1 MLDTCKER
9 YFRLR
14 GVHACLVLG
23 RELDRGPGRSLCPWP
38 VEAVPQLDRREPLC
52 KKPEQRSGPS
62 QEVRIYKAGILHMLE
77 ETFVGIDVAKDQLDV
92 HVLPKAAHFTT
103 NNDVNGI
110 AVLIAR
116 LREENPSVIIM
127 EASGGYETTLAAE
140 LGAAGLPV
148 AIVNPRQVRDFA
160 RGIGKLAKT
169 DAIDAFVLARFGE
182 TNRPEPKPLPT
193 DEQQQIKEL
202 VTRRRQLVALRASEK
217 TRRHSARSTR
227 VQQSI
232 RTVMATIERE
242 LGDIDRDID
251 DLIRNSPVWREKEQL
266 LRTFK
271 GVGPVTARI
280 VVAKLPELGKVD
292 RQEIA
297 CLVGLAPL
305 NKDSGKMRGKRM
317 ITGGRKEI
325 RDALYMAAVCA
336 IRHNKL
342 IKPFYERLTKAG
354 KAYKVAIVACMRKML
369 IILNAMVR
377 KNQPFQEISP

>member
-1 MLDTCKER
+1 MLN
-9 YFRLR
+9 
-14 GVHACLVLG
+14 
-23 RELDRGPGRSLCPWP
+23 
-38 VEAVPQLDRREPLC
+38 
-52 KKPEQRSGPS
+52 
-62 QEVRIYKAGILHMLE
+62 
-77 ETFVGIDVAKDQLDV
+77 ETFIGIDISKEQLDV
-92 HVLPKAAHFTT
+92 HVLPKAVHFTCQ
-103 NNDVNGI
+103 NDASGI
-110 AVLIAR
+110 EFLVSR
-116 LREENPSVIIM
+116 LQEENPALIIM
-127 EASGGYETTLAAE
+127 EASGGHEITLAAE
-140 LGAAGLPV
+140 LGAAGLPL

-182 TNRPEPKPLPT
+182 TNRPEPQPIPT
-193 DEQQQIKEL
+193 DEQKQIKEL
-202 VTRRRQLVALRASEK
+202 VTRRRQLVALRVSEK
-217 TRRHSARSTR
+217 HRIHSARSTR

-232 RTVMATIERE
+232 RTVLATIAGE
-242 LGDIDRDID
+242 LEAIDRDID

-317 ITGGRKEI
+317 ITGGRKEV

-342 IKPFYERLTKAG
+342 MKPFYERLTKAG

-369 IILNAMVR
+369 VILNAMVR
-377 KNQPFQEISP
+377 ENQPFQVISP